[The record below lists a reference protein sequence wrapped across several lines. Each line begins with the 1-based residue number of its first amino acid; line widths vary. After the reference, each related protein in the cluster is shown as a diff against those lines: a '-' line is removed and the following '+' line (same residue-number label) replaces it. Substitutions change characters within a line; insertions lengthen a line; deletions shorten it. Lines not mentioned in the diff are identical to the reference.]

1 MRCEQ
6 IFESWFSEPWNHG
19 GPGWFKGGKK
29 GGQPFKTRPSKIHR
43 GSYNFSPACKPPARF
58 ASPESTFP
66 KAALGPIIGPC
77 KTHSRSY
84 IPPPPCSW
92 LKAPKGPPHLPVIR
106 RVVFLCKVRIHACI
120 HSQNELSLDE
130 QMPRRSVVVFL
141 WLCFRFDHNVTPVY
155 TTQLRSYEF
164 TSSNQY

>member
-1 MRCEQ
+1 MVGQ
-6 IFESWFSEPWNHG
+6 G
-19 GPGWFKGGKK
+19 GLRVVK
-29 GGQPFKTRPSKIHR
+29 RVVNPSKPDLAKFIG

-84 IPPPPCSW
+84 IPPPCSW

-130 QMPRRSVVVFL
+130 QMPRHSVVVFL